1 MHSRDRRQCG
11 DPRECTMPF
20 SACTYQPHLP
30 PPGFRSRCQET
41 TAISDGIETQL
52 SVTSTRLFI
61 LLGGGIQNQ
70 GPRPTSRKTLYLL
83 EVDLS

>member
-41 TAISDGIETQL
+41 TAISDGIKTQF
-52 SVTSTRLFI
+52 SVTATRFFV
-61 LLGGGIQNQ
+61 LLGGGIQRTKVR
-70 GPRPTSRKTLYLL
+70 GLRPEKPFTFLR
-83 EVDLS
+83 